1 MSEEN
6 KQGLEASV
14 DQAATQEAAK
24 EYTPIQLKAI
34 EQGWKPKDQYEGDEE
49 NFIDAPEFVRRGE
62 LFDKISEQSR
72 ELKAVKQALHEFK
85 SNQSKARAADLERAQ
100 KNLKQSARQAILD
113 GDPERAFAI
122 EDQLEHVRSE
132 RERIEREAAQ
142 PAVQELNPEFVAWE
156 SQNKWYTNNK
166 TMRAVADQ
174 LGFELASQGL
184 PPSEVLKRVAQEVRK
199 EFAHKFSNPKAERP
213 SAVAGSSRSG
223 TRQEADMELSEIERA
238 VMKKVVASGA
248 MTEAE
253 YKKELK
259 KSR

>member
-6 KQGLEASV
+6 KGLEAAV
-14 DQAATQEAAK
+14 DQAAQQEVAK
-24 EYTPIQLKAI
+24 EYTPIQQKAL
-34 EQGWKPKDQYEGDEE
+34 EQGWKPKDQFEGDEE

-62 LFDKISEQSR
+62 LFSKIESQSK
-72 ELKAVKQALHEFK
+72 ELKAIKQALHEFK
-85 SNQSKARAADLERAQ
+85 SSQSKARAADLDRAQ

-113 GDPERAFAI
+113 GEPEKAFQI
-122 EDQLEHVRSE
+122 EDQIEYVRAE
-132 RERIEREAAQ
+132 RERIEKEASQ

-156 SQNKWYTNNK
+156 SQNKWYSNDK

-174 LGFELASQGL
+174 LGYELASQGI
-184 PPSEVLKRVAQEVRK
+184 PPGEVLKRVSQEVRK

-223 TRQEADMELSEIERA
+223 ARQEADMELSDIERA